1 MAGKLAVKLFKGQQT
16 RQNGYNERPR
26 GYLLT
31 LKVIAKPKD
40 KNTHTKTLT
49 YTHTYS
55 LTTYNG
61 GFPSKEE
68 ENNDKTYDDD
78 DDDGTDKSGLMII

>member
-26 GYLLT
+26 GYLST

-40 KNTHTKTLT
+40 NNTHTKNGH
-49 YTHTYS
+49 THTYS
-55 LTTYNG
+55 LTSTYNG
-61 GFPSKEE
+61 GSPSKEE

-78 DDDGTDKSGLMII
+78 DDGTDKSGLMII